1 MKTGERKGLR
11 VLGISGSLR
20 AQSTN
25 SALLRAASLLSPVE
39 MGVQLFDGLGGL
51 PLFNPDVEI
60 DNASPGVQDFRC
72 QLQYSDAV
80 IIASPEYA
88 HGVTGAM
95 KNALDWVVASGEFV
109 GKPVALFNASPRA
122 NIALSSLADT
132 LTMMDAVL
140 IGEASISLPIL
151 GSGLNT
157 EGIAANIELSTEI
170 RSALNHL
177 ALAVGQMQNAHVV
190 CDESQ

>member
-1 MKTGERKGLR
+1 MGLRNELR

-25 SALLRAASLLSPVE
+25 SALLRAASLLTPVD
-39 MGVQLFDGLGGL
+39 MGVQLFGGLGGL
-51 PLFNPDVEI
+51 PLFNPDVDI
-60 DNASPGVQDFRC
+60 DSASPGVQDFRR

-109 GKPVALFNASPRA
+109 GKPVAIFNASPRA

-132 LTMMDAVL
+132 LTMMDAIL
-140 IGEASISLPIL
+140 IEEASISLPIL
-151 GSGLNT
+151 GSGLDA
-157 EGIAANIELSTEI
+157 EGIANNVELSREI
-170 RSALNHL
+170 RSALYCLN
-177 ALAVGQMQNAHVV
+177 LAVGQMQNAACCVR
-190 CDESQ
+190 